1 MMIFIDGSNLYH
13 GLKDFVGR
21 TDVDL
26 GKLAQKLAQ
35 DRELVRTY
43 YYNCPVRREDGEDR
57 YRRQQKFFAAL
68 KNLPDFEIR
77 LGHLQQDRSGALVEK
92 GVDVSLAVDMLSR
105 AYKDH
110 YDIAVLVSGDGDFA
124 RVLQEVKDL
133 GKKVEVAF
141 FPKCHHLR
149 TAADRFI
156 LLSEDLLRDCW
167 LQKARG

>member
-1 MMIFIDGSNLYH
+1 
-13 GLKDFVGR
+13 
-21 TDVDL
+21 
-26 GKLAQKLAQ
+26 
-35 DRELVRTY
+35 
-43 YYNCPVRREDGEDR
+43 
-57 YRRQQKFFAAL
+57 
-68 KNLPDFEIR
+68 
-77 LGHLQQDRSGALVEK
+77 
-92 GVDVSLAVDMLSR
+92 MLSR

-156 LLSEDLLRDCW
+156 LFS
-167 LQKARG
+167 